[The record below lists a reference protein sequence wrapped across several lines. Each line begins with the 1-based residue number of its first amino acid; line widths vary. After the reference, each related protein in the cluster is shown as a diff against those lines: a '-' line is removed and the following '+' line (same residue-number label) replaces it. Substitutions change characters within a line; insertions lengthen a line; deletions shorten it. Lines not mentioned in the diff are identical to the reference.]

1 MRREELE
8 NLRKRIDEL
17 DESMALL
24 LAKRLELARAVGEA
38 KEGGPVYDPARER
51 EVIRHLQER
60 HPAIDPEATASVMRE
75 VISMCRAVQQ
85 KPRVAFL
92 GPAGSYT
99 QAAALRVLGHSV
111 AFIPC
116 QDPREIFT
124 ILQQG
129 EADLG
134 VVPVE
139 NTVEGVVYATLDGFA
154 ESGPDLRILREVH
167 LPVRHVLA
175 GMMENLGA
183 VREVRSHPQ
192 ALAQCRVWL
201 GTHLPGIPR
210 VNAPSTSDAAAQ
222 ASREEGVAALCSE
235 NAAELHGLKV
245 LAGDTRDRPHNA
257 TRFWVV
263 GRNRVRPSPGCKT
276 TLLFIVSHTPGS
288 LMGALDP
295 LRDAGVNLTFIQSRP
310 LPEDP
315 FEYLFFVDVE
325 GHAEEEPLAGALER
339 MKPHCF
345 SLRVLGSYPWGD

>member
-1 MRREELE
+1 MAREELE
-8 NLRKRIDEL
+8 HLREKIDEL
-17 DESMALL
+17 DDALGVL
-24 LAKRLELARAVGEA
+24 LERRLQLARAVGEA
-38 KEGGPVYDPARER
+38 KAEGPVYDPARER
-51 EVIRHLQER
+51 DVVRRLQER
-60 HPAIDPEATASVMRE
+60 HPGIDPRAALSVMRE

-92 GPAGSYT
+92 GPEGSYT
-99 QAAALRVLGHSV
+99 QAAALRALGHGV
-111 AFIPC
+111 DFVPC
-116 QDPREIFT
+116 ADPREVFLS
-124 ILQQG
+124 LQRK

-139 NTVEGVVYATLDGFA
+139 NTVEGVVYTTLDGFA
-154 ESGPDLRILREVH
+154 ESGADLKILREVH

-175 GMMENLGA
+175 GRMENLA
-183 VREVRSHPQ
+183 SVREVRSHPQ

-201 GTHLPGIPR
+201 GTHLPGVPR
-210 VNAPSTSDAAAQ
+210 VKVPSPSDAAAQ

-235 NAAELHGLKV
+235 KAAQLHGLEV
-245 LAGDTRDRPHNA
+245 LARDTQDRTHNT

-263 GRNRVRPSPGCKT
+263 GRDAARPSPGCKT
-276 TLLFIVSHTPGS
+276 TLLFVVSHTPGS

-325 GHAEEEPLAGALER
+325 GHAGEEPLAGALEKMR
-339 MKPHCF
+339 PHCF